1 MQTPFS
7 NQELRRAFSCFATG
21 VTVITGID
29 QNGKP
34 VGITISSFNTVS
46 LNPPLVL
53 WSIGSQSD
61 LCNSFR
67 IGQKQLIHVL
77 DVNQKDLALVFAK
90 QLDKNNF
97 QMEHQIE
104 PSGLMRLANCL
115 AYFECETIAV
125 HEGGDHHI
133 IVARVLSIEQDSDRH
148 PLLFAQSQFNQLA
161 LDPEGSIK

>member
-7 NQELRRAFSCFATG
+7 TQELRRAFSCFATG

-90 QLDKNNF
+90 QLNKNNI

>member
-1 MQTPFS
+1 LQTPFS
-7 NQELRRAFSCFATG
+7 SQELRRAFSCFATG

-90 QLDKNNF
+90 QLNKNSI

-115 AYFECETIAV
+115 AYFECETVAV

-133 IVARVLSIEQDSDRH
+133 IVARVLSIEQDSDRY
-148 PLLFAQSQFNQLA
+148 PLLFAQSKFNQLA

>member
-7 NQELRRAFSCFATG
+7 SQELRRAFSCFATG

-90 QLDKNNF
+90 QLNKNSI

-115 AYFECETIAV
+115 AYFECETVAV

-133 IVARVLSIEQDSDRH
+133 IVARVLSIEQDSDRY

>member
-1 MQTPFS
+1 LQTPFS
-7 NQELRRAFSCFATG
+7 SQELRRAFSCFATG

-90 QLDKNNF
+90 QLNKNSI

-104 PSGLMRLANCL
+104 LSGLMRLANCL
-115 AYFECETIAV
+115 AYFECETVAV

-133 IVARVLSIEQDSDRH
+133 IVARVLSIEQDSDRY

>member
-90 QLDKNNF
+90 QLDKNNI
-97 QMEHQIE
+97 QMEHQIK

-161 LDPEGSIK
+161 LEPEGNIK

>member
-21 VTVITGID
+21 VTVITGVD

-67 IGQKQLIHVL
+67 IGQKQLIHIL

-90 QLDKNNF
+90 QLNKNSIH
-97 QMEHQIE
+97 MEHQIE

-115 AYFECETIAV
+115 AYFECETVAV

>member
-1 MQTPFS
+1 MQIPFS
-7 NQELRRAFSCFATG
+7 SQELRRAFSCFATG

-90 QLDKNNF
+90 QLNKNSI

-115 AYFECETIAV
+115 AYFECETVAV

-133 IVARVLSIEQDSDRH
+133 IVARVLSIEQDSDRY

>member
-7 NQELRRAFSCFATG
+7 TQELRRAFSCFATG

-90 QLDKNNF
+90 QLNKNSI
-97 QMEHQIE
+97 QIEHQIE

-115 AYFECETIAV
+115 AYFECETVAV

>member
-1 MQTPFS
+1 LQTPFS
-7 NQELRRAFSCFATG
+7 TQELRRAFSCFATG

-90 QLDKNNF
+90 QLNKNNI

-115 AYFECETIAV
+115 AYFECETVAV

-133 IVARVLSIEQDSDRH
+133 IVARVLSIEQDSDRY

>member
-7 NQELRRAFSCFATG
+7 TQELRRAFSCFATG

-61 LCNSFR
+61 LCNTFR

-90 QLDKNNF
+90 QLDKNNI
-97 QMEHQIE
+97 QMEHQIK

>member
-90 QLDKNNF
+90 QLDKNNI
-97 QMEHQIE
+97 QMEHQIK

-133 IVARVLSIEQDSDRH
+133 IVARVLSIEQDSQRQ

-161 LDPEGSIK
+161 INPEGSIK

>member
-90 QLDKNNF
+90 QLDKNNI
-97 QMEHQIE
+97 QMEHQIK

-115 AYFECETIAV
+115 AYFECETVAV

-133 IVARVLSIEQDSDRH
+133 IVARVLSIEQDSDRY

>member
-7 NQELRRAFSCFATG
+7 SQELRRAFSCFATG

-90 QLDKNNF
+90 QLDKNNI
-97 QMEHQIE
+97 QMEHQIK

-115 AYFECETIAV
+115 AYFECETVAV
-125 HEGGDHHI
+125 YEGGDHHI

>member
-1 MQTPFS
+1 LQTPFS
-7 NQELRRAFSCFATG
+7 TQELRRAFSCFATG
-21 VTVITGID
+21 VTIITGID

-90 QLDKNNF
+90 QLNKNSI

-115 AYFECETIAV
+115 AYFECETVAV

-133 IVARVLSIEQDSDRH
+133 IVARVLSIDQDSDRY

>member
-90 QLDKNNF
+90 QLDKNNI
-97 QMEHQIE
+97 QMEHQIK

-133 IVARVLSIEQDSDRH
+133 IVARVLSIEQDPQRQ

-161 LDPEGSIK
+161 INPEGSIK

>member
-67 IGQKQLIHVL
+67 IGQKQLIHIL

-90 QLDKNNF
+90 QLNKDSI

-115 AYFECETIAV
+115 AYFECETVAV

>member
-1 MQTPFS
+1 LQTPFS
-7 NQELRRAFSCFATG
+7 TQELRRAFSCFATG

-34 VGITISSFNTVS
+34 VGVTISSFNTVS

-90 QLDKNNF
+90 QLNKNSI

-115 AYFECETIAV
+115 AYFECETVAV

-133 IVARVLSIEQDSDRH
+133 IVARVLSIEQDSDRY

>member
-7 NQELRRAFSCFATG
+7 SQELRRAFSCFATG

-90 QLDKNNF
+90 QLNKNSI

-115 AYFECETIAV
+115 AYFECETVAV

-133 IVARVLSIEQDSDRH
+133 IVARVLSIEQDSDRY
-148 PLLFAQSQFNQLA
+148 PLLFAQSQFNHLA

>member
-1 MQTPFS
+1 LQTPFS
-7 NQELRRAFSCFATG
+7 TQELRRAFSCFATG

-90 QLDKNNF
+90 QLNKNSI

-115 AYFECETIAV
+115 AYFECETVAV

-133 IVARVLSIEQDSDRH
+133 IVARVLSIEQDSDRY

-161 LDPEGSIK
+161 FDPEGSIK

>member
-7 NQELRRAFSCFATG
+7 TQELRRAFSCFATG

-61 LCNSFR
+61 LCNTFR

-90 QLDKNNF
+90 QLNKNSI

-125 HEGGDHHI
+125 HKGGDHHI
-133 IVARVLSIEQDSDRH
+133 IVARVLSIEQDPQRQ

-161 LDPEGSIK
+161 INPEGSIK

>member
-7 NQELRRAFSCFATG
+7 TQELRRAFSCFATG

-90 QLDKNNF
+90 QLNKNSI

-115 AYFECETIAV
+115 AYFECETVAV

-133 IVARVLSIEQDSDRH
+133 IVARVLSIEQDSDRY

-161 LDPEGSIK
+161 FDPEGSIK

>member
-1 MQTPFS
+1 LQTPFS
-7 NQELRRAFSCFATG
+7 TQELRRAFSCFATG

-34 VGITISSFNTVS
+34 GGITISSFNTVS

-90 QLDKNNF
+90 QLNKNSI

-115 AYFECETIAV
+115 AYFECETVAV

-133 IVARVLSIEQDSDRH
+133 IVARVLSIEQDSDRY

>member
-61 LCNSFR
+61 LCDSFS

-90 QLDKNNF
+90 QLNKNSI

-115 AYFECETIAV
+115 AYFECETVAV

>member
-90 QLDKNNF
+90 QLDKNNI

-104 PSGLMRLANCL
+104 PSGLIRLANCL

-133 IVARVLSIEQDSDRH
+133 IVARVLSIEQDSDRY

>member
-1 MQTPFS
+1 LQTPFS

-90 QLDKNNF
+90 QLDKNNI
-97 QMEHQIE
+97 QMEHQIK

>member
-1 MQTPFS
+1 LQTPFS

-90 QLDKNNF
+90 QLDKNNI
-97 QMEHQIE
+97 QMEHQIK

-133 IVARVLSIEQDSDRH
+133 IVARVLSIEQDSDRY

>member
-1 MQTPFS
+1 LQTPFS
-7 NQELRRAFSCFATG
+7 TQELRRAFSCFATG

-90 QLDKNNF
+90 QLNKNSI

-115 AYFECETIAV
+115 AYFECETVAV
-125 HEGGDHHI
+125 HEGGDHQI
-133 IVARVLSIEQDSDRH
+133 IVARVLSIEQDSDRY

>member
-1 MQTPFS
+1 LQTPFS
-7 NQELRRAFSCFATG
+7 TQELRRAFSCFATG

-90 QLDKNNF
+90 QLNKNSI

-104 PSGLMRLANCL
+104 PSGLMRLTNCL
-115 AYFECETIAV
+115 AYFECETVAV

-133 IVARVLSIEQDSDRH
+133 IVARVLSIEQDSDRY

>member
-7 NQELRRAFSCFATG
+7 TQELRRAFSCFATG

-90 QLDKNNF
+90 QLNKNSI

-115 AYFECETIAV
+115 AYFECETVAV

-133 IVARVLSIEQDSDRH
+133 TVARVLSIEQDSDRH

>member
-7 NQELRRAFSCFATG
+7 TQELRRAFSCFATG
-21 VTVITGID
+21 VTIITGID

-90 QLDKNNF
+90 QLNKNSI

-115 AYFECETIAV
+115 AYFECETVAV

-133 IVARVLSIEQDSDRH
+133 IVERVLSIEQDSDRY

>member
-7 NQELRRAFSCFATG
+7 TQELRRAFSCFATG

-90 QLDKNNF
+90 QLNKNSI

-125 HEGGDHHI
+125 HKGGDHHI

>member
-90 QLDKNNF
+90 QLNKNNI
-97 QMEHQIE
+97 QMEHQIK

-133 IVARVLSIEQDSDRH
+133 IVARVLSIEQDSDRY

>member
-7 NQELRRAFSCFATG
+7 SQELRRAFSCFATG

-34 VGITISSFNTVS
+34 VGVTISSFNTVS

-90 QLDKNNF
+90 QLNKNSI

-115 AYFECETIAV
+115 AYFECETVAV

-133 IVARVLSIEQDSDRH
+133 IVARVLSIEQDSDRY

>member
-90 QLDKNNF
+90 QLNKNSI

>member
-7 NQELRRAFSCFATG
+7 AQELRRAFSCFATG

-90 QLDKNNF
+90 QLNKNNI
-97 QMEHQIE
+97 QMEHQIK

>member
-67 IGQKQLIHVL
+67 IGQKQLIHIL

-90 QLDKNNF
+90 QLDKNNI
-97 QMEHQIE
+97 QMEHQIK

>member
-90 QLDKNNF
+90 QLDKNNI

-115 AYFECETIAV
+115 AYFECETVAV

>member
-90 QLDKNNF
+90 QLDKNNI

>member
-1 MQTPFS
+1 LQTPFS
-7 NQELRRAFSCFATG
+7 TQELRRAFSCFATG

-90 QLDKNNF
+90 QLNKNSI

-115 AYFECETIAV
+115 AYFECETVAV

-133 IVARVLSIEQDSDRH
+133 IVARVLSIEQDSDRY
-148 PLLFAQSQFNQLA
+148 PLLFSQSQFNQLA